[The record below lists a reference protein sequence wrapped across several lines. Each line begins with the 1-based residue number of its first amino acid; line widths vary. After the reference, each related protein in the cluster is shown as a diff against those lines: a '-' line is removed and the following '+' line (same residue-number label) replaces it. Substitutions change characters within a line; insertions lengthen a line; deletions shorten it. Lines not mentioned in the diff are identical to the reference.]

1 MEISI
6 RDVGPLDAESIA
18 GILNPIIAA
27 GVHTALDT
35 QFSVEEERAFITD
48 FPPRG
53 IFHVATLDGR
63 VVGFQNVEP
72 FASYT
77 HAFDHVGVI
86 GTYVDLAMRR
96 RGIGSRLIA
105 ATFDA
110 AQRKGYEKLFAF
122 VRSDNADAL
131 RTYARWGFETIGVA
145 QRHARING
153 RYIDEVLIE
162 AWIEDVRSMGLNSS
176 EGRGRD
182 DRGHTGH

>member
-1 MEISI
+1 MQILVVLLLCHSARVEILI
-6 RDVGPLDAESIA
+6 RDVRPLDAEGIA

-27 GVHTALDT
+27 GVYTALDT
-35 QFSVEEERAFITD
+35 PFSVEEERAFIAD
-48 FPPRG
+48 FPARG
-53 IFHVATLDGR
+53 VFHVATLDGR

-86 GTYVDLAMRR
+86 GTYVDLELRR
-96 RGIGSRLIA
+96 RGIGSRLFA

-122 VRSDNADAL
+122 VRSDNAAAL
-131 RTYARWGFETIGVA
+131 QTYVRWGFETIGVA
-145 QRHARING
+145 QRHARLNG

-162 AWIEDVRSMGLNSS
+162 AWIDARSMA
-176 EGRGRD
+176 
-182 DRGHTGH
+182 